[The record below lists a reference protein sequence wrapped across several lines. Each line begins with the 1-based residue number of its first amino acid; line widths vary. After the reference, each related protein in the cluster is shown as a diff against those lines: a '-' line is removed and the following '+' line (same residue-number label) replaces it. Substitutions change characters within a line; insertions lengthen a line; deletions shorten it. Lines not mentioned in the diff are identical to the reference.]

1 MLALVQGW
9 NLEFKINMNS
19 IHGNLCVRCG
29 KQRIIVKTWK
39 EQLGYST
46 ITATM
51 TACPDKECQKI
62 VDANN
67 KKQKARQDA
76 LKFRSSQR
84 LQARRKK

>member
-1 MLALVQGW
+1 MS
-9 NLEFKINMNS
+9 KDYS
-19 IHGNLCVRCG
+19 NLCVRCG

-39 EQLGYST
+39 EKLGYST

-67 KKQKARQDA
+67 KKQKAKQDA
-76 LKFRSSQR
+76 LKLRSNQR
-84 LQARRKK
+84 LQARRRK

>member
-1 MLALVQGW
+1 MMNQGQSYT
-9 NLEFKINMNS
+9 NI
-19 IHGNLCVRCG
+19 CVRCG
-29 KQRIIVKTWK
+29 KPRIVVKTWK

-46 ITATM
+46 ITATS

-67 KKQKARQDA
+67 KKQKAKQDA
-76 LKFRSSQR
+76 LRLRSNQR